1 MWVFHIIVD
10 PHRRVLS
17 GVIDFATR
25 IADPAKDFKA
35 FEHYGRDFVNEVYA
49 AYGIPAGSSF
59 EMRRLFYTG
68 YDMVFMLA
76 RSIESGD
83 AKGANSA
90 EGRLMR
96 YIEAHPHPLTGQ
108 V

>member
-10 PHRRVLS
+10 PNRHMLS

-35 FEHYGRDFVNEVYA
+35 FEHYGRDFVKEVYA
-49 AYGIPAGSSF
+49 NYIMPVDDSF

-68 YDMVFMLA
+68 HDMVFTVA
-76 RSIESGD
+76 RSIEQGNTRE
-83 AKGANSA
+83 ANLA
-90 EGRLMR
+90 EEQLMK
-96 YIEAHPHPLTGQ
+96 YIEAHPHPFTS
-108 V
+108 